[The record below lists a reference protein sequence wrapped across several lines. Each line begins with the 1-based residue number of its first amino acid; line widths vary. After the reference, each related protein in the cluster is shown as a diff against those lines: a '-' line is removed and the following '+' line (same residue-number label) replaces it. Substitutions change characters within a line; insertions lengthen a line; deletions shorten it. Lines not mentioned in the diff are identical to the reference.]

1 MKKYLTNDFD
11 FSKLIDVFDELPL
24 WSAPFGLKLLDYID
38 YKTNITA
45 IDLGFGSGFPLTEI
59 ALRLGDSST
68 VYGIDPWTDVFDRV
82 RRKIEYYRLTNV
94 RLIEGVAESIPLDD
108 NSVDLITSN
117 NGVNNVSDIDQVI
130 SECSRIIKQGG
141 QFIQTMNLD
150 LSMFEF
156 YNQLERVLS
165 ELGMDSEIQLMHEHI
180 SKKRP
185 SVDWMVDRIQSH
197 GFMIKDLIHDQFE
210 YRFANGSAMLNHYFI
225 RLAFMDSWI
234 SLVPTDKL
242 DQIFDTIESRLNE
255 DAKNLGGV
263 KLSIPFVVIN
273 AIKK

>member
-234 SLVPTDKL
+234 SLVPADKL

>member
-1 MKKYLTNDFD
+1 
-11 FSKLIDVFDELPL
+11 
-24 WSAPFGLKLLDYID
+24 
-38 YKTNITA
+38 
-45 IDLGFGSGFPLTEI
+45 
-59 ALRLGDSST
+59 
-68 VYGIDPWTDVFDRV
+68 
-82 RRKIEYYRLTNV
+82 
-94 RLIEGVAESIPLDD
+94 
-108 NSVDLITSN
+108 
-117 NGVNNVSDIDQVI
+117 
-130 SECSRIIKQGG
+130 
-141 QFIQTMNLD
+141 
-150 LSMFEF
+150 
-156 YNQLERVLS
+156 
-165 ELGMDSEIQLMHEHI
+165 MHEHI

-225 RLAFMDSWI
+225 RLAFMGSWI
-234 SLVPTDKL
+234 SLVPADKL